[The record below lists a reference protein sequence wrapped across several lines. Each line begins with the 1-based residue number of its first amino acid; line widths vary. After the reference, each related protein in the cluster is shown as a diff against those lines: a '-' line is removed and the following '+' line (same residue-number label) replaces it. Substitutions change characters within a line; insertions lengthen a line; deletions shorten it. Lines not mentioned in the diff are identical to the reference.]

1 MQASAEVDVMTR
13 DLKEAQIVVGVAT
26 NDCNALL
33 ETIASS
39 TGEVESKQANARI
52 KEQQLQVKALD
63 CSYYILGC

>member
-1 MQASAEVDVMTR
+1 MQASAEVDIMTR

-39 TGEVESKQANARI
+39 TTEVESKQATARS
-52 KEQQLQVKALD
+52 KEQQLLVRLALSASAFD
-63 CSYYILGC
+63 R

>member
-1 MQASAEVDVMTR
+1 MTR

-39 TGEVESKQANARI
+39 TGEVETKQANARI
-52 KEQQLQVKALD
+52 KEQQLQVHFALD
-63 CSYYILGC
+63 DTCCMRVRGTTCMHSH